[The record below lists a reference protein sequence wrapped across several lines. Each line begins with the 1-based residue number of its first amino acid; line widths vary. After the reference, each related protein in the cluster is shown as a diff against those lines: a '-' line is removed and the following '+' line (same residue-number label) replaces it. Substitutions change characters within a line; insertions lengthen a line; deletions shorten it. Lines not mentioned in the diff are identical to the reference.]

1 MGIFLNTAA
10 YGYYP
15 IVGGGAGCTATSQDP
30 TYTYYYVKS
39 FWDQSIPQWTVRV
52 KSSITGSMGGQ
63 AGTRFGAGL
72 FSCNAQYYTASYGG
86 AQAKIGTG
94 TESDRV
100 TSGSVMAYGLGA
112 WVTAFSSESCYVDS
126 WDVLSGGNR
135 CNSLFSTVYG
145 GTFSSATRGF
155 ITRDYTKFQSASVAI
170 GSVWGHQPY
179 LNTCATYNTNGT
191 ANVTFTTCSDGSRT
205 TNSSFNGIACA
216 REFQYNFTG
225 GTSTALTITNYYTG
239 SCGTY

>member
-15 IVGGGAGCTATSQDP
+15 VVGGVAGCTATSQDP
-30 TYTYYYVKS
+30 TYTYYLAKAM
-39 FWDQSIPQWTVRV
+39 WDESIPNWTVRV
-52 KSSITGSMGGQ
+52 KNNITASMGG
-63 AGTRFGAGL
+63 ANPTRFGAGF

-86 AQAKIGTG
+86 AQQKIGTG

-100 TSGSVMAYGLGA
+100 TSGSIMAYGLPA
-112 WVTAFSSESCYVDS
+112 WVYAFSSESCYVDS
-126 WDVLSGGNR
+126 YDVLSGGQR
-135 CNSLFSTVYG
+135 CQTLFSTMYG
-145 GTFSSATRGF
+145 GTFSTATRGF
-155 ITRDYTKFQSASVAI
+155 ITRDYTKFVSSSVAV
-170 GSVWGHQPY
+170 GSVWGNQPY
-179 LNTCATYNTNGT
+179 KNTCATYNTNGVG
-191 ANVTFTTCSDGSRT
+191 NVTFTTCSDGSRT
-205 TNSSFNGIACA
+205 TNASFNGIACA